1 MESCYIS
8 MQHYAAVNHICNALK
23 HNAEV
28 EVYGENK
35 KGEMPKKE
43 NARAYF
49 LAFDDVEKVDF
60 QEFPED
66 LFTCINPENLNGKTV
81 YEFYVKERNRVV
93 HAVQVVVEDDFCPSS
108 YDVAR
113 LIQARR
119 KYGTLSCEDLTH
131 GMNGY
136 PQRVRAILVGFDSVE
151 DAETVAE
158 EFGVHVDV
166 FRKRDGW
173 HFWEKAGTLMSDA
186 YETECREDVY
196 KYAVGVDCTQL
207 LNE

>member
-1 MESCYIS
+1 MKSCYIS
-8 MQHYAAVNHICNALK
+8 MQHYDAVNHICNALK

-66 LFTCINPENLNGKTV
+66 LFPFINPETLEGKTV

-93 HAVQVVVEDDFCPSS
+93 HAVQVVVEEDFCPSS
-108 YDVAR
+108 YEVAH
-113 LIQARR
+113 LI
-119 KYGTLSCEDLTH
+119 KEDYGTLSCEEYTL
-131 GMNGY
+131 GINGY
-136 PQRVRAILVGFDSVE
+136 PERVRAILVGFDSFE
-151 DAETVAE
+151 DAEKVAE
-158 EFGVHVDV
+158 DYGVHIEV
-166 FRKRDGW
+166 FRIRDGW
-173 HFWEKAGTLMSDA
+173 HFWEKAGAVMWEKDK
-186 YETECREDVY
+186 TEWREDVW
-196 KYAVGVDCTQL
+196 KYAVGVDCTQYV
-207 LNE
+207 NE

>member
-1 MESCYIS
+1 MKSCYIS

-23 HNAEV
+23 HHAEV

-66 LFTCINPENLNGKTV
+66 LFPFINPETLEGKTV

-93 HAVQVVVEDDFCPSS
+93 HAVQVVVEDYFFPSS

-113 LIQARR
+113 LI
-119 KYGTLSCEDLTH
+119 KEEYGTLSSEECTLGIND
-131 GMNGY
+131 Y
-136 PQRVRAILVGFDSVE
+136 PKHVRAILVGFDSLE
-151 DAETVAE
+151 DAEEVAKD
-158 EFGVHVDV
+158 FGVHVDV
-166 FRKRDGW
+166 FRIRDGW
-173 HFWEKAGTLMSDA
+173 NFWEKARAVMWEADK
-186 YETECREDVY
+186 TEWREDVY
-196 KYAVGVDCTQL
+196 KYAVGVDCTYV
-207 LNE
+207 NE

>member
-1 MESCYIS
+1 MKSCYIS

-28 EVYGENK
+28 DVYGENK
-35 KGEMPKKE
+35 KGEMPNNE

-49 LAFDDVEKVDF
+49 LAFDDVENVDF

-81 YEFYVKERNRVV
+81 YEFYVKDINRVV
-93 HAVQVVVEDDFCPSS
+93 HAVQVVVEEDFCPSS
-108 YDVAR
+108 YDVAHI
-113 LIQARR
+113 IQEN
-119 KYGTLSCEDLTH
+119 YGTLSCEDLTH

-136 PQRVRAILVGFDSVE
+136 PKHVQAILVGFNSFS
-151 DAETVAE
+151 DAEKVAE
-158 EFGVHVDV
+158 DFGVCVEV

-173 HFWEKAGTLMSDA
+173 HFWEKAGTIMCDA
-186 YETECREDVY
+186 DKTEWREDVY
-196 KYAVGVDCTQL
+196 KYAVGVDCTQYV
-207 LNE
+207 NE

>member
-1 MESCYIS
+1 MKSCYIS
-8 MQHYAAVNHICNALK
+8 IQHYAAVNHICNALK

-66 LFTCINPENLNGKTV
+66 LFPCINTETLEGKTV
-81 YEFYVKERNRVV
+81 YEFNVKERNRVV

-108 YDVAR
+108 YEVAH
-113 LIQARR
+113 LIQEE
-119 KYGTLSCEDLTH
+119 YGTLSSEELTH

-136 PQRVRAILVGFDSVE
+136 PERVRAILVGFDSFE
-151 DAETVAE
+151 DAEEVAKD
-158 EFGVHVDV
+158 FGVHVDV
-166 FRKRDGW
+166 FRIRDGW
-173 HFWEKAGTLMSDA
+173 NFWEKAGAVMWDA
-186 YETECREDVY
+186 DKTEWREDVY
-196 KYAVGVDCTQL
+196 KYAVGVDCTQYD
-207 LNE
+207 NE